1 MTQLLIGDYCL
12 ERSAPELQDILASA
26 YKNKTRPICT
36 CVSPGIE
43 LYIARTPEK
52 HYIVKRMPNS
62 GSSHHPECESY
73 EAPGELSGRGALENK
88 AISEDHDSGLTN
100 LKLDFSLSKVSVD
113 RAVAKGEAKEAT
125 VIKADPTKMTIR
137 SLLHYLYE
145 EAGLNRWTP
154 AMEGKRNWF
163 VVRKHLYQAAA
174 NKETRKN
181 PLSDFLLIPET
192 FRLDTKDEITARR
205 RQFMSKLK
213 PQNKKSPLGILIG
226 EVKEF
231 GEARFGHKLV
241 VKHMPDC
248 PFYFGDDIHKRLN
261 KWFAAEIATFQQDE
275 SVHLMAI
282 CTFLLSPSGHPQID
296 TLSFML
302 LDRNWIPIES
312 MEEAELV
319 SWLVEHK
326 RQFIKG
332 LRYNLVA
339 GDVIASALITDNANA
354 GPTAVYIVPSDAGD
368 NYLAELS
375 NIIEASDYE
384 SYTWNI
390 AEGQILDIP

>member
-1 MTQLLIGDYCL
+1 MAQLLIGDQCI
-12 ERSAPELQDILASA
+12 ERGDPDIQDVLAAA
-26 YKNKTRPICT
+26 YKSKIRPICT

-43 LYIARTPEK
+43 LYIARTQDK

-62 GSSHHPECESY
+62 GSAHHPECESY
-73 EAPGELSGRGALENK
+73 EIPGELSGRGALENK
-88 AISEDHDSGLTN
+88 AISEDQDSGLTN
-100 LKLDFSLSKVSVD
+100 LKFDFSLAKISAT
-113 RAVAKGEAKEAT
+113 RAIAKGEAKEAT
-125 VIKADPTKMTIR
+125 VVKADPTKMTIR

-163 VVRKHLYQAAA
+163 VVRKHLCQAAA

-192 FRLDTKDEITARR
+192 FRLDSKDEIMARR

-213 PQNKKSPLGILIG
+213 PQGKKSPLGILIG

-231 GEARFGHKLV
+231 GDARFGHKMLI
-241 VKHMPDC
+241 KHMPDC
-248 PFYFGDDIHKRLN
+248 PFYFGEDIYKRLN
-261 KWFAAEIATFQQDE
+261 KSFSTEIATFQQDE
-275 SVHLMAI
+275 SVHLLVI

-302 LDRNWIPIES
+302 VDRNWIPIENA
-312 MEEAELV
+312 EEAELV

-332 LRYNLVA
+332 LRYNLVS
-339 GDVIASALITDNANA
+339 GDVIASALVTDRQEG
-354 GPTAVYIVPSDAGD
+354 GPTAVYIVPADANESYYD
-368 NYLAELS
+368 ELS
-375 NIIEASDYE
+375 TIIEASDYH

-390 AEGQILDIP
+390 GDGEVLAVP